1 MRNVKI
7 QIETLGSPKILLKY
21 LENAFDATIYRDEF
35 RRSKFISALLQ
46 TILFPLGVRQDYFSR
61 MVLVPV
67 VCCIPQQKTIRND
80 AGNSGF

>member
-46 TILFPLGVRQDYFSR
+46 TILFPLE
-61 MVLVPV
+61 
-67 VCCIPQQKTIRND
+67 
-80 AGNSGF
+80 